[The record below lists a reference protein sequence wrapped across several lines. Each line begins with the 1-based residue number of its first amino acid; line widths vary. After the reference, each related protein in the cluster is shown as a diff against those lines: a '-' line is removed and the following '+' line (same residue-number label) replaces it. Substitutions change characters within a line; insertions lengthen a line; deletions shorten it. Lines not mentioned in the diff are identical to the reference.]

1 MPTSQHLLLLSA
13 DPLVARGSKKAA
25 KSAGLEVTGP
35 TDHLATLPAV
45 IVIDLEQPGAIDQV
59 AELRAAHPDALIA
72 GHLSRPE
79 PDRWVEAERAGCD
92 LVANRGALG
101 QQLRARLKSRHGGR
115 RRFPLLSEADLA
127 GRLGFVAR
135 YEETPFGTLA
145 LYNAEGRV
153 TVIDDVCPHAGER
166 LSGGELNGCILTCPR
181 HGSQF
186 DVHTGERVRGP
197 ADQGVK
203 SYEVL
208 HESGRI
214 LLIWSD

>member
-1 MPTSQHLLLLSA
+1 MPTPQHLLLLSA
-13 DPLVARGSKKAA
+13 DPVVARGARKAA
-25 KSAGLEVTGP
+25 KATDLEVTGP
-35 TDHLATLPAV
+35 TDRVATSPVA

-59 AELRAAHPDALIA
+59 AEFRNAHPDAFIA
-72 GHLSRPE
+72 GHVSRPE
-79 PDRWVEAERAGCD
+79 RDRWVEAERAGCD

-101 QQLRARLKSRHGGR
+101 QQLRTRLASRHGGR

-135 YEETPFGTLA
+135 YEESPFGTLA
-145 LYNAEGRV
+145 LYNAGGRV
-153 TVIDDVCPHAGER
+153 TIIDDVCPHAGER

-186 DVHTGERVRGP
+186 NVHTGERVRGP
-197 ADQGVK
+197 ADQGVT

-214 LLIWSD
+214 QLVWSD